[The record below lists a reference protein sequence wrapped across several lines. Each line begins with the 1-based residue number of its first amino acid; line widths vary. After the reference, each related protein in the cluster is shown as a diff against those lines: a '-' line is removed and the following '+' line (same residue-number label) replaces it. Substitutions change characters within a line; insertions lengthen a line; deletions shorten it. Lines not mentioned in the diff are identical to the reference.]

1 MIEIQ
6 ISFSLSRDIQF
17 YLKVA
22 VVDEPVLMR
31 STPACVSKADCL

>member
-6 ISFSLSRDIQF
+6 ISLSLSKDIQI

-22 VVDEPVLMR
+22 IVEEPVLMR